1 MRRALWIPLLA
12 LAVMAV
18 PQSVSVKAPEPKM
31 FFVFLTKGDKPSPTD
46 AAERTE
52 MMKAHLGNFDAQF
65 KAKKLIAAG
74 PVQDPTQF
82 RRGVVVLTVEDEK
95 EISGLFTDDP
105 FVQKGIMKVDAG
117 LWHADR
123 AGIHDKEVEPEGIEE
138 NRIVVVTAESPLTE
152 PETKA
157 FGTHIA
163 ATVEKGVGGWVGI
176 PGKRGIFLFQG
187 KEDESLKKAFGSA
200 EAVKIG
206 KLKLEV
212 FPLYMGKKTL
222 AVRS

>member
-1 MRRALWIPLLA
+1 MRRALWLPLLA
-12 LAVMAV
+12 LVALAV
-18 PQSVSVKAPEPKM
+18 PQAVAPKQPKM
-31 FFVFLTKGDKPSPTD
+31 FFVFLTKGDKPSPAD

-95 EISGLFTDDP
+95 EIPGLFTADS

-123 AGIHDKEVEPEGIEE
+123 TGIHDKEIEPEGIEE

-163 ATVEKGVGGWVGI
+163 ATVDRGVGGWVGT

-206 KLKLEV
+206 KLKLEI